1 MSYFEDISK
10 YSGDLSAQRDNFQSL
25 IGRTKERLSAENQA
39 KFDDITQRFEM
50 IGGAVSASAMGFHGF
65 AKAVGDKGGK
75 LSMDEQL
82 SKLKAKTLEENPEFS
97 DFLSDARGRVG
108 NFSNDFSSKIGKGPI
123 QMGEIGD
130 IYEGE
135 GPVQLTAMER
145 RPMGVE
151 QTAEVGNKAFD
162 STALDADGS
171 SAQNAYNQAR
181 AQLLDPSL
189 RPDAPD
195 SSITPRGN
203 RLVGDGDRVKAADI
217 YESDG
222 RLAYP
227 GPKQMMPRG
236 NIGSSVANAGAK
248 DSSLV
253 GASLHP
259 EVDGAGQLLHNKPT
273 KGLTLNAPTQ
283 TTSSA
288 DSSIGFHN
296 IEELR
301 SVNTSLRP
309 TPGGIET
316 GRVRPNFDPITGA
329 RAKPM
334 PGGVPDLNPEPTLA
348 ELQANSKQ
356 IKGNL
361 AKIDANMARAEGIGT
376 QDALGSI
383 NNPYVALPPGQEQ
396 GSGPEPKADPDAIL
410 PARPDQTTAN
420 PEGKAAPD
428 KIKPVDVDNN
438 TDTAD
443 GEPKFENEK
452 PTTEEGDLKFANEGG
467 LLGEGEDITQSA
479 ESAALGDTRA
489 LAQSKNTIGA
499 FVEGL
504 GAEEGAATGIE
515 AAAAA
520 GGAMEMASGA
530 GEVIGAG
537 ILIAGVLHD
546 VLQKPEAVATNLPK
560 VGKIGFDPNAIGGS
574 ISGGGSGIA

>member
-50 IGGAVSASAMGFHGF
+50 IGGAISAAGMSGHAFSKAFTGAG
-65 AKAVGDKGGK
+65 AKGTFEEQ
-75 LSMDEQL
+75 MD
-82 SKLKAKTLEENPEFS
+82 KLKAKTLENNPEFS
-97 DFLSDARGRVG
+97 DFLSDARSTADSFGD
-108 NFSNDFSSKIGKGPI
+108 NFSTKMGDGGMNKNTI
-123 QMGEIGD
+123 QMGEIGE

-135 GPVQLTAMER
+135 GEVS
-145 RPMGVE
+145 
-151 QTAEVGNKAFD
+151 QTAQD
-162 STALDADGS
+162 
-171 SAQNAYNQAR
+171 AYNQAR

-195 SSITPRGN
+195 SSITARGN
-203 RLVGDGDRVKAADI
+203 KLVGDGDRVKAADI
-217 YESDG
+217 YASDG

-248 DSSLV
+248 DVSRI

-283 TTSSA
+283 TATSA

-301 SVNTSLRP
+301 SVNSSLRP
-309 TPGGIET
+309 TPGGVET

-334 PGGVPDLNPEPTLA
+334 PGGVPDLETKMNPGL
-348 ELQANSKQ
+348 LKD
-356 IKGNL
+356 
-361 AKIDANMARAEGIGT
+361 IDALP
-376 QDALGSI
+376 DLDDDF
-383 NNPYVALPPGQEQ
+383 NPVVPKTDTTVPTPAVPAPAVPVAQ
-396 GSGPEPKADPDAIL
+396 ADPDAIL

-420 PEGKAAPD
+420 PEGTSTATSGRQGPGKLNL
-428 KIKPVDVDNN
+428 VDVDNDI
-438 TDTAD
+438 DTAEGTTAEGYAKD
-443 GEPKFENEK
+443 AKLQQRETAGGPKFENVK
-452 PTTEEGDLKFANEGG
+452 PSVGEGDLNFANKGG
-467 LLGEGEDITQSA
+467 LLGEGEDILQSA
-479 ESAALGDTRA
+479 ESAALGDSRV
-489 LAQSKNTIGA
+489 LSQSKNTIGA

-504 GAEEGAATGIE
+504 GAEETGAKAATM
-515 AAAAA
+515 AAEA
-520 GGAMEMASGA
+520 GGMMEMASGA
-530 GEVIGAG
+530 GEAIGAG

-546 VLQKPEAVATNLPK
+546 VLQKPEAVATNLPN

-574 ISGGGSGIA
+574 MVEGSSGIA